1 MGLLSVIVGYLLG
14 SISPSMIVSK
24 LVGHTDIRK
33 HGSGN
38 AGATNTLRLLGVK
51 WAVTVLLL
59 DIVKGLAAV
68 WVATA
73 LTHGNMTV
81 MYLAGFAVVCG
92 HNWPIFYGFHGGKGI
107 ATTIGVLVI
116 LLPLPALIAG
126 VIAIVLVAA
135 TRYVSLGAL
144 TFTILTP
151 IFVALMRHTTSALIF
166 ASAIAVMSI
175 YRHRENIA
183 RLAKGE
189 ESRIFSH
196 RG

>member
-1 MGLLSVIVGYLLG
+1 MGLLAVIIGYLLG
-14 SISPSMIVSK
+14 SISPSMIISK

-33 HGSGN
+33 YGSGN

-51 WAVTVLLL
+51 WAVIVLLL
-59 DIVKGLAAV
+59 DIVKGILAV
-68 WVATA
+68 WLASA
-73 LTHGNMTV
+73 LTHGNMAA
-81 MYLAGFAVVCG
+81 MYLTGLSVVCG
-92 HNWPIFYGFHGGKGI
+92 HNWPIFYRFHGGKGI

-116 LLPLPALIAG
+116 LLTLPAVIAG

-151 IFVALMRHTTSALIF
+151 IFVALTHHSTSALIF